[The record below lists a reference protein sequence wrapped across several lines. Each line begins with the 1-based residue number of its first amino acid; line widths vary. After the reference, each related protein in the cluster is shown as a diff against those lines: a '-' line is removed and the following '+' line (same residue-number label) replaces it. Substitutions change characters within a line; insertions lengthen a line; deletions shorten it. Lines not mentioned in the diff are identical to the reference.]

1 MLTLARPG
9 KQASLFATLD
19 SYAAAF
25 DLMAIVTNARSY
37 EAVDASFNDLRREQ
51 MAGAPDA
58 SPQVI
63 VLGLASCD
71 AISALYDEGSGA
83 RAYDENEQGRKLDT
97 LLSAHAK
104 AVAELR
110 RHFSL
115 HLH

>member
-9 KQASLFATLD
+9 KQASLFTTLD

-25 DLMAIVTNARSY
+25 DQMAIVTNARSY
-37 EAVDASFNDLRREQ
+37 EAVNASFNNLRREQ

-58 SPQVI
+58 APQVMA
-63 VLGLASCD
+63 LGLASCD
-71 AISALYDEGSGA
+71 AIAALFDEGSGA
-83 RAYDENEQGRKLDT
+83 ARPDGNEQRSELDT

-104 AVAELR
+104 AVGELR